1 MAPKD
6 KPPTGPPKIDRSRQI
21 NSMSKVMK
29 DASSSAKKQQQ
40 MSRNINSL
48 MVKQL
53 EEQKNLGKNKRTPLA
68 ESKDVKEITNS
79 VNDILKKLGYVLDN
93 LSQGVKKIT
102 VETAKATK
110 EAVEQY
116 GQAISS
122 DISINKQNIVAMAI
136 AKSSPI
142 LGYFTSKFFETAIFK
157 NMAEKV
163 RGKFHDVFSS
173 VSDKFKIMLSRMV
186 EGIKGFFNMGK
197 KGKERGEEIRA
208 KRIPAMQ
215 VGGYVEKGGLAKL
228 HAAEVV
234 VPVEK
239 FLKTIKESF
248 TLAKEDNKK
257 IIDEL
262 RMLRYGLTGAK
273 SEFGQRLSKALMDF
287 PIVRGYLAA
296 AQTLKTINRFF
307 TYSRGKYRRM
317 LPRGGADI
325 GSVNA
330 ILGLIFTQGMY
341 KLDVI
346 IHHLATLIKGLLGK
360 EPTLPNIGTSSTK
373 ADDIKQ
379 TWKFI
384 STAYKKGKLKESAIE
399 ESKKLKEFIAE
410 KGKLKETILEEGKKL
425 KESVTGISDNAAKRA
440 IEVKEKIIM
449 MAKNPSQA
457 VEMIKM
463 VYGDSI
469 AKKKISEVTEKVESK
484 KAEIMGGK
492 SFREKLQESGEKWKA
507 LLQRVKGKSSK
518 EIFEEMNNKL
528 SSIKK
533 STKDT
538 AKESLERAKLPI
550 KSALSVIIS
559 LPKKLFD
566 MGKWLVKNVGG
577 TIKDIIMLFVIPALS
592 ALPSMISKSIGLL
605 FQGFKALGGLKAIK
619 GLGRIAGG
627 IGATIM
633 AISDIFDGL
642 SKAKEWFGEGAG
654 KEQDIASGIG
664 AFLGGTKSGFE
675 GMFTGAIKGLG
686 FGFSIAGPKGAAI
699 GGALGAIFGYI
710 GGERIAKFIEPAVQ
724 AISDFCD
731 MVGSIFGKAIDWLK
745 EQRKEIAEKGLF
757 GWISTMLSS
766 VAGRENI
773 PETVGAAALGEAYPM
788 TGDAYPRSNVEISAM
803 GTNTQLALMVRDAI
817 LEGYSV
823 VGKVVK
829 EEMEDKKTIM
839 GGKEGISG
847 FPTTV
852 SPSIPPAKVQSIVQD
867 SNKALVQ
874 HAAEFLTGE
883 TASLTD
889 AIIQRAGKGVHIEQM
904 KPEFA
909 SRFAG
914 MAKEY
919 MDKTGKKIIVTDAYR
934 STEEQARLYAMKPHL
949 AAPPGRSR
957 HEKGM
962 AMDID
967 TAQAN
972 QLYASGLMEKYGF
985 YRPMYPPWGGGPGR
999 KTEGWHIELAKGSQ
1013 VGDAYPGVKMGQK
1026 DIARLQVGDAFA
1038 GADMIASAAGAGGM
1052 ALKGALSGFGR
1063 ETGAVLLNMT
1073 NVISNAIQN
1082 AVSNKQGSGSN
1093 AGQTDPMLQNIL
1105 TGNFG

>member
-29 DASSSAKKQQQ
+29 DANNAVKKQQQ
-40 MSRNINSL
+40 MSKSINSL

-53 EEQKNLGKNKRTPLA
+53 EEQKNLGKNKRSPLA

-79 VNDILKKLGYVLDN
+79 VNDILKKLGYVVDN

-110 EAVEQY
+110 QAMDEY
-116 GQAISS
+116 GQAISA
-122 DISINKQNIVAMAI
+122 DISVNKQNIVAMAI
-136 AKSSPI
+136 AKSSPV
-142 LGYFTSKFFETAIFK
+142 LGYFTSKFFETTVFK

-163 RGKFHDVFSS
+163 RRKFHDVFSA
-173 VSDKFKIMLSRMV
+173 VSDKFKVMFSRMV
-186 EGIKGFFNMGK
+186 EGLKGFFTMGK

-215 VGGYVEKGGLAKL
+215 AGGYVEKGGLAKL

-239 FLKTIKESF
+239 FLKTIRESF
-248 TLAKEDNKK
+248 ALAKEDNKR

-273 SEFGQRLSKALMDF
+273 SEFSQRLAKTLMDF
-287 PIVRGYLAA
+287 PIVRGYLATT
-296 AQTLKTINRFF
+296 QTLKNINRFF

-317 LPRGGADI
+317 LPRGGADL
-325 GSVNA
+325 GSVNS

-346 IHHLATLIKGLLGK
+346 IHHLATLVKGLLGK
-360 EPTLPNIGTSSTK
+360 EPSLPDIGTSSTR
-373 ADDIKQ
+373 ADDVKQ
-379 TWKFI
+379 IGSIFFPFLKTGF
-384 STAYKKGKLKESAIE
+384 TKGKEKITSKATLARQKLEERKITEKSYGIESPADKAKSILSNVLRFVSSPQEAIAMVSAAAGPAQAKALE
-399 ESKKLKEFIAE
+399 NKLKAEQKIADFRSKIRE
-410 KGKLKETILEEGKKL
+410 KGKSWKETVKEGPKVIEKKL
-425 KESVTGISDNAAKRA
+425 DDLKIST
-440 IEVKEKIIM
+440 EKV
-449 MAKNPSQA
+449 AKNT
-457 VEMIKM
+457 K
-463 VYGDSI
+463 SI
-469 AKKKISEVTEKVESK
+469 AKGMWE
-484 KAEIMGGK
+484 
-492 SFREKLQESGEKWKA
+492 W
-507 LLQRVKGKSSK
+507 
-518 EIFEEMNNKL
+518 
-528 SSIKK
+528 
-533 STKDT
+533 TKF
-538 AKESLERAKLPI
+538 LVKLPFKLAFWTII
-550 KSALSVIIS
+550 K
-559 LPKKLFD
+559 LPGKILD
-566 MGKWLVKNVGG
+566 AGKWMVKNIGG
-577 TIKDIIMLFVIPALS
+577 TIKDIFTLFIWPAITSLTSLVTKGLS
-592 ALPSMISKSIGLL
+592 LPFK
-605 FQGFKALGGLKAIK
+605 FFKALGVGKAIG
-619 GLGRIAGG
+619 GLGRLAGG

-664 AFLGGTKSGFE
+664 SFLGGTKSGFE
-675 GMFTGAIKGLG
+675 GMFAGALKGIG
-686 FGFSIAGPKGAAI
+686 FGLSVGGIKGAAI

-710 GGERIAKFIEPAVQ
+710 GGERIAKFIEPAVK
-724 AISDFCD
+724 AITDFCE

-745 EQRKEIAEKGLF
+745 DQRKEIAEKGLF
-757 GWISTMLSS
+757 GWIASMISST
-766 VAGRENI
+766 AGRENI
-773 PETVGAAALGEAYPM
+773 PGAVGPAAMGEAVAM
-788 TGDAYPRSNVEISAM
+788 TGDAYPRMTSQVSAM
-803 GTNTQLALMVRDAI
+803 SLNTQTALMIRDAI

-829 EEMEDKKTIM
+829 EEMEDQQTMM
-839 GGKEGISG
+839 GKSAGIPG
-847 FPTTV
+847 FGGFATTAKPAV
-852 SPSIPPAKVQSIVQD
+852 TPAKAQAIVED
-867 SNKALVQ
+867 STKTLVQ
-874 HAAEFLTGE
+874 HAAEFLAGG

-889 AIIQRAGKGVHIEQM
+889 AVVQRAGKGVHLEGM
-904 KPEFA
+904 NPEFA

-919 MDKTGKKIIVTDAYR
+919 MDQTGKKITVTDAFR
-934 STEEQARLYAMKPHL
+934 SSEEQARLYAMKPHL

-999 KTEGWHIELAKGSQ
+999 KTEGWHLELAKGTQ
-1013 VGDAYPGVKMGQK
+1013 IGDAWPAVKMSQK
-1026 DIARLQVGDAFA
+1026 DIARMQVGDAFA
-1038 GADMIASAAGAGGM
+1038 GADMLASTVGANSAA
-1052 ALKGALSGFGR
+1052 LRGALSGFGR
-1063 ETGAVLLNMT
+1063 ETSTVLVNMT
-1073 NVISNAIQN
+1073 NVISNAVQN
-1082 AVSNKQGSGSN
+1082 AVSNKQGGGSS